1 MLSGLPS
8 QAGSGLGALQI
19 CCAGGQQ
26 RGQGDQATELEPAG
40 QPAARRSC
48 LIRQGFIDDLGMYR
62 IQVEERRVEQIAP
75 AGQRLDDVA
84 SLLIAKNLPK
94 HIDLLIEAALADD
107 AVCPA
112 IGEQLLAT
120 DHFARSLDQA
130 FEHATPGKA
139 QLDALLAAAVAQLI
153 VPRLKEQITV
163 TLAGA
168 QADDIAG

>member
-26 RGQGDQATELEPAG
+26 RSQGDQATELEPAG

-48 LIRQGFIDDLGMYR
+48 SIREGFIDEPGTCR

-75 AGQRLDDVA
+75 ARQRLDDVA

-107 AVCPA
+107 TVGQA

-120 DHFARSLDQA
+120 DHLAGRLDQA
-130 FEHATPGKA
+130 LEHRTAGKA

-153 VPRLKEQITV
+153 V
-163 TLAGA
+163 
-168 QADDIAG
+168 